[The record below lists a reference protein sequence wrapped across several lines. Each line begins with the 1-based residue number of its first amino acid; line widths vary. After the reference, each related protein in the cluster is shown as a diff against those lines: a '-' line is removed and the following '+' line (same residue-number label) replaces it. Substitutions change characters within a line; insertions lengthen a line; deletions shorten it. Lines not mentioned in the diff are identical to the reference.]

1 MDGTLFIFEA
11 GIPPFWTWKSFVSYE
26 PLIWMPFLFISFISF
41 WLCLFCRNFYKRK
54 KYCFV
59 YAALYIAG
67 QDNRRADFKGQTGV
81 SARPFDGL
89 GVLRRHRNN
98 WSLRARSAQIKALK
112 IWALAW
118 VGVRSVVILL
128 INYST
133 LHELFDR
140 RPESELMYSSHNP
153 VLRRFRKSRNNARI
167 KLSPLLRVK
176 AICQTGLAT
185 SGRSS
190 AAGWDLQT
198 GLSWFKS
205 TYREV
210 RPCYIDPY
218 SSPVF
223 TNETLHSWDEHWPRA
238 DSPAGYLI
246 SKGKNKGTREKVLS
260 NVFPSPHSKHKS
272 SKGDAL
278 LRSTLEMNERI

>member
-1 MDGTLFIFEA
+1 MAVVSWEA
-11 GIPPFWTWKSFVSYE
+11 GAGGQGRAVLSGPLRRTWTE
-26 PLIWMPFLFISFISF
+26 PLLSLRLAFHLFERGNPLFPTSLWFGWNGPQFALMSRLWILFLSGCVCFAATST
-41 WLCLFCRNFYKRK
+41 KGK
-54 KYCFV
+54 KCCFV

-98 WSLRARSAQIKALK
+98 WSLRARSTQIKALK
-112 IWALAW
+112 IWASAW
-118 VGVRSVVILL
+118 VGVRSVVIVL

-176 AICQTGLAT
+176 AICLTG
-185 SGRSS
+185 
-190 AAGWDLQT
+190 
-198 GLSWFKS
+198 
-205 TYREV
+205 
-210 RPCYIDPY
+210 
-218 SSPVF
+218 
-223 TNETLHSWDEHWPRA
+223 
-238 DSPAGYLI
+238 
-246 SKGKNKGTREKVLS
+246 
-260 NVFPSPHSKHKS
+260 
-272 SKGDAL
+272 
-278 LRSTLEMNERI
+278 

>member
-1 MDGTLFIFEA
+1 MDGTPFILEV
-11 GIPPFWTWKSFVSYE
+11 GIPPFWTCKSFVSYE
-26 PLIWMPFLFISFISF
+26 PLIWMKRTSMCADELPLNFSFFLAVFALQKLLQKEKS
-41 WLCLFCRNFYKRK
+41 
-54 KYCFV
+54 CFF

-81 SARPFDGL
+81 SARPFNGL

-98 WSLRARSAQIKALK
+98 WSLRARSTQIKALK

-153 VLRRFRKSRNNARI
+153 VLRRFRKSCNNARI

-176 AICQTGLAT
+176 AICQT
-185 SGRSS
+185 
-190 AAGWDLQT
+190 D
-198 GLSWFKS
+198 
-205 TYREV
+205 
-210 RPCYIDPY
+210 
-218 SSPVF
+218 
-223 TNETLHSWDEHWPRA
+223 
-238 DSPAGYLI
+238 
-246 SKGKNKGTREKVLS
+246 
-260 NVFPSPHSKHKS
+260 
-272 SKGDAL
+272 
-278 LRSTLEMNERI
+278 